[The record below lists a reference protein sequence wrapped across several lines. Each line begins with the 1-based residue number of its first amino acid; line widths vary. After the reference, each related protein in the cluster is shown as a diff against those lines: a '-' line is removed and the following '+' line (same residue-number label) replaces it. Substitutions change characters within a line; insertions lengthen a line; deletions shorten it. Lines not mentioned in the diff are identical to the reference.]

1 MVPNTER
8 QDPIRKCFQ
17 SLHHVFR
24 LIVKSRQ
31 LFSRATGGQ
40 NEDSFMLDIQF
51 LFQSFHKMLSFTSGS
66 KYLHHEIFTSLCLQ
80 RLFFP
85 HKLRSC

>member
-8 QDPIRKCFQ
+8 QETIQKCFQ

-40 NEDSFMLDIQF
+40 NGDSFMLDIQL
-51 LFQSFHKMLSFTSGS
+51 LFQSFHKMLSFTSG
-66 KYLHHEIFTSLCLQ
+66 Q
-80 RLFFP
+80 
-85 HKLRSC
+85 